1 MGYEAAC
8 TLRFDGRT
16 THGKAVL
23 EQNELVVRGD
33 QRVVIPINTV
43 TYARAA
49 DGQLTLRFGR
59 RTAVLQLGPQAEKWA
74 RRITHPPSRLEK
86 LGAKP
91 GMSALIAGVRHQDL
105 VDELK
110 AAGVGVRTAAA
121 RDTFDLIFY
130 GANARDA
137 LDRLPDLRRKLKPA
151 GALWIIRPKG
161 STAIRESEVMSAGK
175 RAGLVDVKVAS
186 FSSTHTAEKFVI
198 PRADRSYG

>member
-16 THGKAVL
+16 TQGKAVL

-33 QRVVIPINTV
+33 RRVVIPIKTV
-43 TYARAA
+43 TSAKAA

-59 RTAVLQLGPQAEKWA
+59 KTAVLQLGPDAEKWA

-86 LGAKP
+86 LGARP
-91 GMSALIAGVRHQDL
+91 GMSALIAGARHQDL
-105 VDELK
+105 VDELNSS
-110 AAGVGVRTAAA
+110 GVGVSTAGAGN
-121 RDTFDLIFY
+121 TFDLIFY
-130 GANARDA
+130 GANAREA
-137 LDRLPDLRRKLKPA
+137 LDHLADLRRKLKPA

-161 STAIRESEVMSAGK
+161 SAAISESEVMFAGK

-198 PRADRSYG
+198 PRADR